1 MHTVDCVP
9 HISFTLSR
17 MCADEDHD
25 AQQEEDAVFN
35 NWLHRSLSRLDAIVL
50 SLFTLYWVHQTWL
63 SGGHPSEM
71 LVLLLIACLLAFR
84 IFYAAHTQ
92 HAEQQSSTERLLR
105 VASAVDGCAH
115 VPLLM
120 SNDAESDGVR
130 WCICLLVAHAVEA
143 GTIALGR
150 TSRVLS
156 IAQPRLDHRELAQ
169 AICMLIGLMHGVRP
183 IPRRLKLCTATAFEL
198 IFFLWLAPCM
208 PLHPDGHPAL
218 LPSGAINVDWIKLV
232 GGCAVF
238 FALGYVVSWQ
248 MLAHVV
254 RPLWQTHVAQIERLT
269 AEKDRLSAEKDRL
282 LYDFYLADDRRTRAE
297 GEVVR
302 LQSIGSGDGG
312 STRESGTPR
321 SPRPPSYAPSVRSDS
336 FGVGGS
342 STAGTNAELSDLT
355 ARAELLQGEGTG
367 YMAFLRFR
375 SDEIEFAYLTHHFR
389 LHVPLIRRFTSTV
402 WAFVALCTV
411 ASLAQWRWFPM
422 FEFFACHPSQTCKV
436 HANTFVPLVV
446 NSLIMWVVH
455 SRWLTCESYQR
466 IVAFSAVAFV
476 WAFTDFGPAL
486 GSCLG
491 SDFGPQYRD
500 LCEPLNVAATSSC
513 QGIAVH
519 AAWQVAGVNA
529 FMTGTSLTLG
539 LEPLAALCTAL
550 VCGFLLH
557 RRSQLV
563 SSTLSDTELP
573 PLLALHCMALLTL
586 TFACYARAHLERRE
600 FMTSATFRAM
610 KNKRIEQVEQ
620 VRVWGTYR
628 VQGKH
633 GAGGA

>member
-1 MHTVDCVP
+1 MRNEKE
-9 HISFTLSR
+9 TLASSGTR
-17 MCADEDHD
+17 LPRGARAASSTWPTNPVYMADEHLLD
-25 AQQEEDAVFN
+25 APAALAALEEDAVFN

-312 STRESGTPR
+312 SSRESGTP
-321 SPRPPSYAPSVRSDS
+321 PLPLGTPSHAPSVRSDS

-342 STAGTNAELSDLT
+342 STAGTNAELSELT
-355 ARAELLQGEGTG
+355 VRAELLQGEGTG
-367 YMAFLRFR
+367 YMAFDGTVDGAHLAPFPLYQLLSEYAGERHR
-375 SDEIEFAYLTHHFR
+375 QGICYLTAPAMR
-389 LHVPLIRRFTSTV
+389 EPLRARVAPDSSKQCGGGVGGGGGVLVDAAGVLLNPSGALTNEEAIYVVTASGDLVLSFNIRPH
-402 WAFVALCTV
+402 
-411 ASLAQWRWFPM
+411 ASLRTSAEGADDDGRTGTASIGF
-422 FEFFACHPSQTCKV
+422 HHHSS
-436 HANTFVPLVV
+436 LVGG
-446 NSLIMWVVH
+446 
-455 SRWLTCESYQR
+455 
-466 IVAFSAVAFV
+466 AAVAAAGTMRIREGV
-476 WAFTDFGPAL
+476 VVAVDNASGHYRPPGSTLQLVMGRLEAL
-486 GSCLG
+486 GVG
-491 SDFGPQYRD
+491 
-500 LCEPLNVAATSSC
+500 
-513 QGIAVH
+513 
-519 AAWQVAGVNA
+519 
-529 FMTGTSLTLG
+529 G
-539 LEPLAALCTAL
+539 L
-550 VCGFLLH
+550 
-557 RRSQLV
+557 
-563 SSTLSDTELP
+563 
-573 PLLALHCMALLTL
+573 
-586 TFACYARAHLERRE
+586 
-600 FMTSATFRAM
+600 
-610 KNKRIEQVEQ
+610 EQVE
-620 VRVWGTYR
+620 VIDITAAATTRRTPSATLSAPGTAHPMELTKSHTGL
-628 VQGKH
+628 VQRPTVQRPAV
-633 GAGGA
+633 AGDRED